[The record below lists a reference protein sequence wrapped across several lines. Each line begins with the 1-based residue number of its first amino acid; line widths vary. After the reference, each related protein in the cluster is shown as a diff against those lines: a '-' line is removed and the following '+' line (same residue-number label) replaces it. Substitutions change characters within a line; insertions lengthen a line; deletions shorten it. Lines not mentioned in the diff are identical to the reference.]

1 MTSTYSLPSFWT
13 LTKDEED
20 DLSGVSLS
28 GTGGILVLSDIFSLP
43 FLKKSD
49 LFTKTKKRMVI
60 KPIVRPEFLSQRRGP
75 VAASYDA
82 G

>member
-1 MTSTYSLPSFWT
+1 M
-13 LTKDEED
+13 
-20 DLSGVSLS
+20 
-28 GTGGILVLSDIFSLP
+28 SDIFSLP

-60 KPIVRPEFLSQRRGP
+60 KTVVRLEILSQRRGP